1 MVEGVAVGV
10 ALNALAETY
19 TVTSSE
25 LEHPVKVDVAVRVKV
40 VFVVRFLVSG
50 SSILEL
56 RSLALG
62 VQL

>member
-10 ALNALAETY
+10 ALNALAEIY